1 MEVKKGNQVRQAE
14 VQSHR
19 SYFRGRVRAHE
30 AEVTTAPPALV
41 PLPSPSPHCHPR
53 LWRLLYSHSLDL
65 PEQAK
70 CLDLPEQA
78 NYPAFPDPN
87 RNAMI
92 AVISQERTK
101 RPWQLDSQVAL
112 DNKQDLNCF

>member
-1 MEVKKGNQVRQAE
+1 MA
-14 VQSHR
+14 S
-19 SYFRGRVRAHE
+19 
-30 AEVTTAPPALV
+30 PALV

-65 PEQAK
+65 PEQA
-70 CLDLPEQA
+70 
-78 NYPAFPDPN
+78 NYPTFPDPN

>member
-1 MEVKKGNQVRQAE
+1 MKKGNQVRQAK
-14 VQSHR
+14 SSPTAHN
-19 SYFRGRVRAHE
+19 YFRGRARAHE
-30 AEVTTAPPALV
+30 AEVTIDPPALV

-78 NYPAFPDPN
+78 NYPTFPDPN